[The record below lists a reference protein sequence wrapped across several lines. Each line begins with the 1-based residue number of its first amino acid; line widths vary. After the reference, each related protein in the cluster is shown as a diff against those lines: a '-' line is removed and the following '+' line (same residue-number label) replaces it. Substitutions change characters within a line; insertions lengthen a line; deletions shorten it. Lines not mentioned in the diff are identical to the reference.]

1 MDKHFFPYH
10 DAFVVV
16 KRKFDHKISNW
27 GQWYSCC
34 WTILHSFFHF
44 LLVAD
49 SIIFFNI
56 YLVYCVAY
64 NFWFDIFLYFSNK
77 RWTSRTLSWSCFLPF
92 FSLDYF
98 SYMVFLF
105 CQQINYSLNLW
116 HPCLSFWKC
125 LQVMLTTQLKV
136 YVRGRLFEKSRD
148 LLVELDTLGFAK
160 DEVNKAQTD
169 MFMSHQSCIF
179 YLLFFRW
186 KFRVKKLY
194 QQVVFRFNNFQI
206 LCFSLV
212 FSSAHLVCNFLMF
225 AWWNC

>member
-1 MDKHFFPYH
+1 
-10 DAFVVV
+10 
-16 KRKFDHKISNW
+16 
-27 GQWYSCC
+27 
-34 WTILHSFFHF
+34 
-44 LLVAD
+44 
-49 SIIFFNI
+49 
-56 YLVYCVAY
+56 
-64 NFWFDIFLYFSNK
+64 
-77 RWTSRTLSWSCFLPF
+77 
-92 FSLDYF
+92 
-98 SYMVFLF
+98 
-105 CQQINYSLNLW
+105 
-116 HPCLSFWKC
+116 
-125 LQVMLTTQLKV
+125 MLTTQLKV

-212 FSSAHLVCNFLMF
+212 FSSAHLLCNFFCLMKLLIFFFILNPKHSSQKSLIIYGEKFFFRFISKRKIHMLHFKECPCRWCHYLMF
-225 AWWNC
+225 LRGY

>member
-1 MDKHFFPYH
+1 M
-10 DAFVVV
+10 
-16 KRKFDHKISNW
+16 
-27 GQWYSCC
+27 
-34 WTILHSFFHF
+34 TIKYVIEVNGILVAEHYFIASFIFF
-44 LLVAD
+44 LLQ
-49 SIIFFNI
+49 IQLFFLIFIWYIVLLITFDLI
-56 YLVYCVAY
+56 Y
-64 NFWFDIFLYFSNK
+64 FLYFSNK

-212 FSSAHLVCNFLMF
+212 FSSAHLLCNFLMF
-225 AWWNC
+225 AWWHC